1 MNWAFVNKRNLSPE
15 ERKMAERSKR
25 RTFVGIVAS
34 NRMQKTVTVKV
45 ERRFPHPLYGKYVT
59 KTSKLMAHDEKNAC
73 KIGDKV
79 RISETRP
86 LSKNKCWRVVEILEK
101 AK

>member
-1 MNWAFVNKRNLSPE
+1 MLSGNKIKTKIGTVVSNNMEKS
-15 ERKMAERSKR
+15 
-25 RTFVGIVAS
+25 IV
-34 NRMQKTVTVKV
+34 VKV
-45 ERRFPHPLYGKYVT
+45 EYLVSHPLYK
-59 KTSKLMAHDEKNAC
+59 KRIKKSSKFMAHDEKNAC